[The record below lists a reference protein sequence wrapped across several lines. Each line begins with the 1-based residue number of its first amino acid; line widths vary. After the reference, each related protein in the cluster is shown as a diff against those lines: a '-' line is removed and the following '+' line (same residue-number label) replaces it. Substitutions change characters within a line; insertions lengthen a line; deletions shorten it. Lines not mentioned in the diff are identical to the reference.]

1 MGKGGGGGGVVE
13 GQAAEHTYRRLA
25 RESLVNSTCFAA
37 REGEGLEK
45 ERKQTRGKT

>member
-1 MGKGGGGGGVVE
+1 ME

-37 REGEGLEK
+37 REGGGVEEGEEAG
-45 ERKQTRGKT
+45 ERKDLRRHAQAE

>member
-1 MGKGGGGGGVVE
+1 MGKGWGGGGLVE

-37 REGEGLEK
+37 REGGGLKK
-45 ERKQTRGKT
+45 ERKQAGGKT